1 MPAVVSFN
9 SEGVAMQKWIAFY
22 TNDGADGSDESDWG
36 LFDTQAEAVTLAM
49 RWIHLRDEFGYR
61 VGVELVHCPED
72 WVTAQLTNDYSGLSP
87 EDECFWPIPNWSV
100 KGWDK

>member
-1 MPAVVSFN
+1 
-9 SEGVAMQKWIAFY
+9 MQKWVAFY

-61 VGVELVHCPED
+61 VGVELVDCPD
-72 WVTAQLTNDYSGLSP
+72 AWVTAQLANDYSQLTD
-87 EDECFWPIPNWSV
+87 EDEYFFPIPNWG
-100 KGWDK
+100 K